1 MQSVDD
7 MVEHDL
13 SVLDEAEQMDL
24 SQEEQLYY
32 VAMKNLIQV
41 IKTIWSCEGTKLQV
55 SSYFHS
61 RFWKVI
67 LGDCHAGLDP
77 PQGLKMGEKLL
88 WKYDETRNIVSFTWP
103 KQFDKMAVGYLAMI
117 LNKDDNIHKR
127 TITL

>member
-41 IKTIWSCEGTKLQV
+41 IKTI
-55 SSYFHS
+55 
-61 RFWKVI
+61 
-67 LGDCHAGLDP
+67 
-77 PQGLKMGEKLL
+77 
-88 WKYDETRNIVSFTWP
+88 
-103 KQFDKMAVGYLAMI
+103 
-117 LNKDDNIHKR
+117 
-127 TITL
+127 